1 MVNDLLY
8 VRISYAILQFA
19 IMYKFYLYFFDFT
32 LLANELDQDL
42 KFGSDRAN
50 QLDSYQLLAAL
61 ATYSFYHF
69 SSASFISG

>member
-42 KFGSDRAN
+42 KFGSDRAK
-50 QLDSYQLLAAL
+50 
-61 ATYSFYHF
+61 
-69 SSASFISG
+69 